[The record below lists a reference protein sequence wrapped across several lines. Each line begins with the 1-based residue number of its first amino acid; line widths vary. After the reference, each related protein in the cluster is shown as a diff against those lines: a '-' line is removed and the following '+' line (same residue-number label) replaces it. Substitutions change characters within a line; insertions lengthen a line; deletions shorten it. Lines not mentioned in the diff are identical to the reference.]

1 MVQIPQPG
9 KASWNEVE
17 IPISGNQKTCCP
29 PIESSQKQI
38 VELGFLR
45 TFIAENKKVLAQWAR
60 ILFVKKL

>member
-1 MVQIPQPG
+1 MVQIPQRG

-17 IPISGNQKTCCP
+17 ILISGNQKACCP
-29 PIESSQKQI
+29 TIESSQKQI

-60 ILFVKKL
+60 ILFVKK